1 MMTIA
6 SQCLKQAGEWV
17 AVFIV
22 ILVGKMYTCKVTV
35 SVILIG
41 NLIQWRSI

>member
-6 SQCLKQAGEWV
+6 SQCLKQAGGHI
-17 AVFIV
+17 AVSIV
-22 ILVGKMYTCKVTV
+22 ILVGKMYNCKVTV
-35 SVILIG
+35 LVILVG